1 LDTRII
7 REKGCRIKKGDDN
20 MRTIFQ
26 ENELLQKSVTFG
38 IICALPKE
46 YAAMISLIENG
57 KNESFSKRGETGNV
71 YYVGDIPATD
81 GGYHHVAVSILL
93 ETGNNVASA
102 LAMKM
107 IETFPNMLSII
118 MVGIAGGCPVPDK
131 EEKNIFLGDVVVS
144 DSGGVFQYDKGKNT
158 NKIFEVSMP
167 SHACDPDLVQACQ
180 RIFAELIKN
189 DKDWLKYIDIVCASN
204 NKDYARPL
212 QKYDVFLRMDKK
224 IRREMRDYPHVF
236 KGKIGS
242 ANSVLKNELTRHI
255 LSTEYDV
262 LACEMEGS
270 GIADATWIGRK
281 GYLLIRGIS
290 DYCDGLKNDKWQNY
304 ASATAAAFTRY
315 FIERLP
321 SSSERKALVKRNNR
335 VENISFEIKCPHCN
349 LSLTNLSGLCE
360 SCQTNYYVTSINDII
375 KTCNNSSNV
384 LKYIKFY
391 DSIIRFENEEPNVHI
406 SIGLCYLYLHNY
418 KNALTYFESAIKLY
432 LDNGDAHFYAAIAV
446 LDGKRPFCVSRSL
459 VLKASDYLGMAM
471 TLSERGIYYYLK
483 SLIVADYY
491 EKKHLN
497 CSLSSVNLN
506 KESISK
512 GITEEEMAEVKMLL
526 SL

>member
-1 LDTRII
+1 LQTYNNAFAISLTQSGRD
-7 REKGCRIKKGDDN
+7 KNMQNIK
-20 MRTIFQ
+20 T
-26 ENELLQKSVTFG
+26 KSSVISDYIDYG

-57 KNESFSKRGETGNV
+57 RNEYFGKTGEVGSV
-71 YYVGDIPATD
+71 YFVGDIPAID
-81 GGYHHVAVSILL
+81 GRYHHIAVSILL

-102 LAMKM
+102 IAMKM

-118 MVGIAGGCPVPDK
+118 MVGIAGGCPVPGK
-131 EEKNIFLGDVVVS
+131 EEKNVFLGDVVVS
-144 DSGGVFQYDKGKNT
+144 DSGGVFQYDKGKNK
-158 NKIFEVSMP
+158 NEIFEVSMP
-167 SHACDPDLVQACQ
+167 SHACDPSLVQACQ
-180 RIFAELIKN
+180 RIFAELIRN

-204 NKDYARPL
+204 NKDYARPS
-212 QKYDVFLRMDKK
+212 QKYDVFLRMGKK

-242 ANSVLKNELTRHI
+242 ANSVLKNEMTRHI

-321 SSSERKALVKRNNR
+321 SFSENETTNKRNR
-335 VENISFEIKCPHCN
+335 LRLEITCPKCG
-349 LSLTNLSGLCE
+349 TNLLNLEGVCDICHTS
-360 SCQTNYYVTSINDII
+360 YYVTSINDILKSCTGI
-375 KTCNNSSNV
+375 MDV
-384 LKYIKFY
+384 QKYIKFY
-391 DSIIRFENEEPNVHI
+391 NSIIRTGYEESDVHI
-406 SIGLCYLYLHNY
+406 AIGLCYLYLHNY
-418 KNALTYFESAIKLY
+418 ENAFTYFESAIKL
-432 LDNGDAHFYAAIAV
+432 LPDNGDAYFYSTIA
-446 LDGKRPFCVSRSL
+446 LLEGKRPFFVSRSL
-459 VLKASDYLGMAM
+459 ILKASDYLENAM
-471 TLSERGIYYYLK
+471 RLSKRGIYYYLK
-483 SLIVADYY
+483 SLIFADYY

-497 CSLSSVNLN
+497 CSPSSVDLH
-506 KESISK
+506 KESLSI
-512 GITEEEMAEVKMLL
+512 GVTEEEMAEVKMLL
-526 SL
+526 FL